1 MKKLKLLICPHQ
13 GLDAVFP
20 EDSLGTALVDHI
32 VTGVHIVEASD
43 SLDNLSFLHKVFLNI
58 IKYKDCSVLRTLT
71 ILPGIRISRS
81 VHPAFMLIPG
91 RVPRSYIRFCA
102 STSVYMTLVHYLKGT
117 LL

>member
-1 MKKLKLLICPHQ
+1 MLSALLFFI
-13 GLDAVFP
+13 LY
-20 EDSLGTALVDHI
+20 
-32 VTGVHIVEASD
+32 
-43 SLDNLSFLHKVFLNI
+43 NLYAI
-58 IKYKDCSVLRTLT
+58 IPVDCSMLRTLT